1 MAMLHNRCGAS
12 LLSSRLGHA
21 PQLTRTFI
29 APKYWFPCPCL
40 VIRIRRGTSTERSA
54 KQFCQVL
61 LDQSRE
67 PLRLCGFF
75 GKKATPTS
83 IGGSNKHK
91 DEGPKTRGLSDSDSA
106 SPTLY
111 SQAMLWRISP
121 ARSRHPPPA
130 GFVSPARPLLTKT
143 RTTRDGSSALFVE
156 PFQNMPDRLDLVV
169 QIAAWCVVLLGF

>member
-1 MAMLHNRCGAS
+1 MRRFFAEFEIRTCALANPDVYRARILVSVPLPGYQDPTRDLNR
-12 LLSSRLGHA
+12 
-21 PQLTRTFI
+21 
-29 APKYWFPCPCL
+29 
-40 VIRIRRGTSTERSA
+40 ESA

-106 SPTLY
+106 SPALY
-111 SQAMLWRISP
+111 S
-121 ARSRHPPPA
+121 
-130 GFVSPARPLLTKT
+130 
-143 RTTRDGSSALFVE
+143 
-156 PFQNMPDRLDLVV
+156 
-169 QIAAWCVVLLGF
+169 